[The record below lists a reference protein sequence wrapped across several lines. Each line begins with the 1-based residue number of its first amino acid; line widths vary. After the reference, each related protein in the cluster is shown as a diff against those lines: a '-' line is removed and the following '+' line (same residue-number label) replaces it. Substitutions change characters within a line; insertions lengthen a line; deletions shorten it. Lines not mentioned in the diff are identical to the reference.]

1 MRNPIREMSK
11 EELHHSIEMFKG
23 LMAVVIET
31 VPSKVSFTEIVY
43 GLIETAFEID
53 SKLAAE
59 VCLEVSYQ
67 YDPTVLTPNKN
78 EIN

>member
-1 MRNPIREMSK
+1 MRDPIREMTK
-11 EELHHSIEMFKG
+11 EELHHSIELFKG

-31 VPSKVSFTEIVY
+31 VPAKVSFTEIVY
-43 GLIETAFEID
+43 GLVETAFEINPN
-53 SKLAAE
+53 LAAE

-67 YDPTVLTPNKN
+67 YGPTVLTPNKN